1 MRICVLLI
9 LSFWSSIAF
18 GNVTGV
24 VEHSTPANV
33 TQAGG
38 AGTEITVTV
47 NTPSDQISHNT
58 YTYFNVPEY
67 GVKLDNSAAN
77 ARMIIN
83 EVTST
88 GNAFRSSLEGPLTVQ
103 GARAH
108 VILANPN
115 GISVNGGSFVNISTM
130 MLSTGE
136 ILAAQNVNLPVSGSD
151 TLLND
156 PYYVI
161 KTTTGDVAV
170 GSGSFSGVF
179 PRLDIISK
187 SLSVT
192 DADLDLLS
200 TVMNVQTGTTTTVL
214 RDGSEIPLPTIAQD
228 QPIYHEIVAGNCS
241 TSGANT
247 DCTGVTAVNHVGSSY
262 LVDVTGMTSLNAGAI
277 NITVNDVGAGFHFA
291 GVEMAA
297 EDGQISITTPCEIIL
312 DSNKGGILTAERDLT
327 LDAENYDITLN
338 GSAGSQKTITAG
350 EDLTVDAGT
359 GDVINN
365 GYTLQSELPADSTG
379 TLNGGVSITAA
390 DFFNR
395 SLSDRGL
402 AIVYSSSGKVSS
414 NDLTIVDEGGGD
426 FSLDNRDTGGVTI
439 TASGDVFNES
449 GRIVSNNGV
458 TINVGGDL
466 YNRVIRNYGS
476 NTPIIT
482 EKTNSSRFL
491 IFRADRKIT
500 TFDYGIISG
509 AGQASYIQAARGD
522 IQLNFTASGNTG
534 NLYNIGGEINADGG
548 MDYRLVTTTIDH
560 SGNDTSAAGGANDT
574 MTVTNSSTG
583 DSFSYTVTGTETSS
597 GNGIN
602 NGQELLI
609 SFIEAFNTYRASS
622 GRFSDLRDVEVVRVS
637 ETADADNAYG
647 LVFGSE
653 QVDDY
658 NFVYNDSSGGSD
670 TAVVQDMQSDGTI
683 YIGTSSDA
691 DNNLNAVHNQ
701 VVLSGAAERNSK
713 CFFFCD
719 QSGFD
724 TVVSTGGLISAQN
737 QLSVTV
743 DGAAADTSFDAM
755 DLSANNNLTGSN
767 KTITGGNRP
776 ADGYIVN
783 LGGRMTALN
792 KNEDNNNNAIDIQ
805 SASSNVNVIA
815 QAQRVHRAL
824 VRDQGILAQGY
835 ARIYSQDQGGS
846 FTANMGRL
854 NFTNLADIRIIAG
867 DLSGGTDGD
876 EIYSGGSQVTP
887 EDLDSDIV
895 YAFSESPNFG
905 GRIGMTNGI
914 LSLF

>member
-1 MRICVLLI
+1 MKFGLSLSLI
-9 LSFWSSIAF
+9 LCSGLAYA
-18 GNVTGV
+18 NVAGV

-47 NTPSDQISHNT
+47 NTPTDQVSHNT
-58 YTYFNVPEY
+58 YTYFNVPDY
-67 GVKLDNSAAN
+67 GVKLDNSAAS

-88 GNAFRSSLEGPLTVQ
+88 GNSFRSTLEGPLTVE
-103 GARAH
+103 GPRAH

-115 GISVNGGSFVNISTM
+115 GISVNGGSFVNISSM

-187 SLSVT
+187 SLSFE
-192 DADLDLLS
+192 DADIDLVS
-200 TVMNVQTGTTTTVL
+200 TVMNVHTGTTTTVL
-214 RDGSEIPLPTIAQD
+214 RDGSDIPLPTIAQD
-228 QPIYHEIVAGNCS
+228 QPIYHEIVAGDCS
-241 TSGANT
+241 TSGSNT

-277 NITVNDVGAGFHFA
+277 NITVNDVGAGFHFG

-297 EDGQISITTPCEIIL
+297 EDGQISITTTGEIIV
-312 DSNKGGILTAERDLT
+312 DSNNGGILTAERDLT
-327 LDAENYDITLN
+327 LEADNYDITLN
-338 GSAGSQKTITAG
+338 GSSSSQKTITAG

-395 SLSDRGL
+395 SLSDAGL

-426 FSLDNRDTGGVTI
+426 FSLDNRDSGGVTI

-466 YNRVIRNYGS
+466 YNRVVRDYGS

-482 EKTNSSRFL
+482 ERTTSSRFL

-500 TFDYGIISG
+500 SYDYGEIDNSM
-509 AGQASYIQAARGD
+509 QASYIQAARGD
-522 IQLNFTASGNTG
+522 IQLNFTATGNTG

-548 MDYRLVTTTIDH
+548 MDYRLVTTTINN
-560 SGNDTSAAGGANDT
+560 SGNDTSAAGGATDT

-583 DSFSYTVTGTETSS
+583 DTFTYTVTGSETSS
-597 GNGIN
+597 GNGVN

-609 SFIEAFNTYRASS
+609 SFTEALNSYKASS
-622 GRFSDLRDVEVVRVS
+622 GRFADLRETEVVRVS

-653 QVDDY
+653 QVEDY
-658 NFVYNDSSGGSD
+658 TFVYNDGSGGSD
-670 TAVVQDMQSDGTI
+670 TAAVQDMQSDGTI
-683 YIGTSSDA
+683 YIGTSADA
-691 DNNLNAVHNQ
+691 DNNLNAIHNQ
-701 VVLSGAAERNSK
+701 VVLTGVAERSSK

-737 QLSVTV
+737 QLLITV
-743 DGAAADTSFDAM
+743 DGASADSSFNAA
-755 DLSANNNLTGSN
+755 DLSANNVLTGSD

-783 LGGRMTALN
+783 FGGRLTALN
-792 KNEDNNNNAIDIQ
+792 KNEDNNNNALDIQ

-815 QAQRVHRAL
+815 KAARVHRAI
-824 VRDQGILAQGY
+824 VRDQGTLAQGY

-854 NFTNLADIRIIAG
+854 NFTNLGDIRIISAE
-867 DLSGGTDGD
+867 LSGGTDGD

-887 EDLDSDIV
+887 EDLDPDIT

-905 GRIGMTNGI
+905 GLIGMTNGF
-914 LSLF
+914 LTLF